1 MRKILLIA
9 CLALVALQMNAQ
21 TPKREVRA
29 VWLTTLS
36 NLDWPLTKA
45 TNPSTRERQKQQ
57 LCDILD
63 KLAAANVNTVLLQT
77 RIRATTL

>member
-1 MRKILLIA
+1 MATMDNSGKRCNFAKIMRKILLIA
-9 CLALVALQMNAQ
+9 CLALTALQMNAQ

-45 TNPSTRERQKQQ
+45 TNPSE
-57 LCDILD
+57 
-63 KLAAANVNTVLLQT
+63 
-77 RIRATTL
+77 